1 MFMVLVILSSSEVV
15 IGAPPETPKIPAV
28 IDLHPED
35 HQNKKEDQDR
45 GLIITNDALMRDPEL
60 AARFLSQAVE
70 DEQWSIV
77 RSLLSMYR
85 EIEPRDTVL
94 QAYAEGALARY
105 EGDYNWAVKL
115 YRQVLSERPDLIRVR
130 LDLAR
135 MLFENRQYEAARYQ
149 FEKARAEHLP
159 DVVLS
164 NLQGYLEALDRVDS
178 WSGSMEI
185 SYLDDNNINNA
196 SSSKYVDIGGRRFS
210 RNADGYPQKGHG
222 VSYGTSLRR
231 DLRIVDH
238 HSVSFQAQLLGRSYW
253 DNHKYDDL
261 ISRIYM
267 GYSYSDAEQRF
278 LALPFYEK
286 RWYGTDPYSFGAGV
300 RAEYSKLLSPN
311 WQVSS
316 ALEYQRL
323 SYNEDRYRYLDGHG
337 ELVSG
342 SLGYAFSS
350 RLALYA
356 GLDLGRQNT
365 RSESDSSSLAGVR
378 LGLEAELPFG
388 VSTSF
393 LVSGVERVYDRE
405 SDIFSIRRRD
415 LEGGY
420 ILTLWHRRVY
430 FMGVMPKLNFSYRS
444 VSSNIDYYS
453 YDQRKIYLTL
463 TKAF

>member
-1 MFMVLVILSSSEVV
+1 
-15 IGAPPETPKIPAV
+15 
-28 IDLHPED
+28 
-35 HQNKKEDQDR
+35 
-45 GLIITNDALMRDPEL
+45 MRDPEL

-222 VSYGTSLRR
+222 VFYGTSLRR

-286 RWYGTDPYSFGAGV
+286 RWYGGDPYSFGAGV

-311 WQVSS
+311 WQLSS

-323 SYNEDRYRYLDGHG
+323 SYNEDRYKYLDGHG
-337 ELVSG
+337 ELISG
-342 SLGYAFSS
+342 SLGHAFSS

-388 VSTSF
+388 VATSF

-415 LEGGY
+415 LEGG
-420 ILTLWHRRVY
+420 I
-430 FMGVMPKLNFSYRS
+430 F
-444 VSSNIDYYS
+444 
-453 YDQRKIYLTL
+453 
-463 TKAF
+463 